1 MWIGVHG
8 QIFYRSVCVIRKS
21 LGTSFM
27 IRTGPP
33 IQMKVPK
40 ITEQTL
46 MGHEEAVSF
55 FHSFIHSTDII
66 KHLPC
71 SKHLGCISE

>member
-8 QIFYRSVCVIRKS
+8 QIFYRSICVIRKS

-40 ITEQTL
+40 ITEETRDMRKL
-46 MGHEEAVSF
+46 
-55 FHSFIHSTDII
+55 FHSFIHSFTFI
-66 KHLPC
+66 HLFIH
-71 SKHLGCISE
+71 SLNYAFGYLL